1 MPAPYDN
8 DLRALHAQIAHLH
21 RNWPPLETMINT
33 PLWRGVLV
41 MHWRAHQA
49 NLHAQHRWN
58 RQTQAAPGSGFNS
71 KSTLHVPTTKLIL
84 DQKSR
89 AAGEREDPED

>member
-8 DLRALHAQIAHLH
+8 DLRALHALIKAQHP
-21 RNWPPLETMINT
+21 NWPDLETMIST

-49 NLHAQHRWN
+49 NLKADARA
-58 RQTQAAPGSGFNS
+58 RSFVALTGRGFGS
-71 KSTLHVPTTKLIL
+71 LYVPTTKPIL